1 MKHCYT
7 LFLLFIFTTAA
18 FAQSSSSNVIT
29 TPVDFLNISPDARSG
44 AMGDAGVALS
54 PDVNS
59 QYWNASKLVWL
70 DEPTNFSLSY
80 SPWLRNIVSDVSL
93 ANLNFAHKLDDRNTI
108 GASLRYFNLGTL
120 YLYDENQVS
129 LGSSKPNEYSFD
141 VSLSRKFGEK
151 FSMGVTARYIHS
163 NIIQGVFSGQQTNT
177 ANAVAAD
184 VSLYSHSQSS
194 SNIFAYGVNISNIGP
209 KVSYTGNSQQYF
221 LPTNLRVGV
230 ANTWLLEDDSRITLT
245 ADVNKLLVP
254 TPPIRDANGNI
265 ISGTDDN
272 RSVVS
277 GIFGSFSDA
286 PGGFSEEMQ
295 EISYATGAEVWFRD
309 QFALRTGY
317 FYENPNKGNRQFA
330 TFGAGIKLNNVNID
344 LSYLVSVAQYNP
356 LSNTLRFTVGYNL
369 VSTKPKNK

>member
-1 MKHCYT
+1 MKYCYP
-7 LFLLFIFTTAA
+7 LFIILIFTTAA
-18 FAQSSSSNVIT
+18 LAQSGSSTVIT
-29 TPVDFLNISPDARSG
+29 TPVDFLNISPDARSSG
-44 AMGDAGVALS
+44 MGDAGAALS

-59 QYWNASKLVWL
+59 QYWNASKLVFL
-70 DEPTNFSLSY
+70 DQPTNFSLSY

-129 LGSSKPNEYSFD
+129 LGTSKPNEYSFD
-141 VSLSRKFGEK
+141 VSLSRKFGEN

-163 NIIQGVFSGQQTNT
+163 NIIQGIFNGQQTNT

-184 VSLYSHSQSS
+184 VSLYSRHISTD
-194 SNIFAYGVNISNIGP
+194 NIFAYGVNISNIGP
-209 KVSYTGNSQQYF
+209 KVSYTGNKQQYF
-221 LPTNLRVGV
+221 LPANLRVGA
-230 ANTWLLEDDSRITLT
+230 ANTWLLEDESKITLSL
-245 ADVNKLLVP
+245 DLNKLLVP
-254 TPPIRDANGNI
+254 TPPIRDVNGNI

-295 EISYATGAEVWFRD
+295 EISYATGAEVWYRNEL
-309 QFALRTGY
+309 AIRAGY
-317 FYENPNKGNRQFA
+317 FYENPNKGNRQFVS
-330 TFGAGIKLNNVNID
+330 FGAGVLVNNINID
-344 LSYLVSVAQYNP
+344 LSYLVSIAEYSP
-356 LSNTLRFTVGYNL
+356 LSNTLRFTVGYKL
-369 VSTKPKNK
+369 DSTKQKK